1 VKRLVVLVL
10 LAGCALPVKVGEV
23 DDAST
28 TGNTTIAPATET
40 DNDTPGVVTSSSSSE
55 TGDDPPPAVRHDY
68 AIRFGDLPELD
79 STGNTSMGS
88 GGSGD
93 EGTSG
98 GDPFDPDALL
108 VTATLGLD
116 TCEDPYGS
124 LPCGDLWNVSFNL
137 PPDLQFVG
145 ATGRLEDINGNFFET
160 GPMRPEGDCSG
171 GGGSLLGTFEIT
183 EIDATHVAGRLRELE
198 LAPFT
203 ELDFDA
209 PRC

>member
-1 VKRLVVLVL
+1 MKRALFVSLV
-10 LAGCALPVKVGEV
+10 AGCAMPVKVGEV
-23 DDAST
+23 AET
-28 TGNTTIAPATET
+28 TGNTTITPGSESSS
-40 DNDTPGVVTSSSSSE
+40 DTPGGSSSSE

-88 GGSGD
+88 GGD
-93 EGTSG
+93 DGTTTG
-98 GDPFDPDALL
+98 GDPFGPDALL

-116 TCEDPYGS
+116 TCEDPYGE
-124 LPCGDLWNVSFNL
+124 LPCGERWSVSFNL
-137 PPDLQFVG
+137 PPDLQVVG
-145 ATGRLEDINGNFFET
+145 ATGRLEDINGFLFST
-160 GPMRPEGDCSG
+160 GPLRPEGDCSG
-171 GGGSLLGTFEIT
+171 GGGSLVGTFEIT
-183 EIDATHVAGRLRELE
+183 AIDDIHVVGRLGELE

>member
-1 VKRLVVLVL
+1 MKPLAIVFV

-23 DDAST
+23 ADGST
-28 TGNTTIAPATET
+28 TGNTSIATEIG
-40 DNDTPGVVTSSSSSE
+40 NDTPAVVTGSSSSE
-55 TGDDPPPAVRHDY
+55 TGDDPPPVVRHDY

-79 STGNTSMGS
+79 STGNTGM
-88 GGSGD
+88 GSGD
-93 EGTSG
+93 EGTTTG
-98 GDPFDPDALL
+98 GNPFDPDALL

-116 TCEDPYGS
+116 TCEDPFGE
-124 LPCGDLWNVSFNL
+124 LPCGDRWSVSLNL
-137 PPDLQFVG
+137 PPDLQVVG
-145 ATGRLEDINGNFFET
+145 ASGRLEDINGSVFET

-183 EIDATHVAGRLRELE
+183 AIDDTHVAGKLRELE
-198 LAPFT
+198 LAPFGT